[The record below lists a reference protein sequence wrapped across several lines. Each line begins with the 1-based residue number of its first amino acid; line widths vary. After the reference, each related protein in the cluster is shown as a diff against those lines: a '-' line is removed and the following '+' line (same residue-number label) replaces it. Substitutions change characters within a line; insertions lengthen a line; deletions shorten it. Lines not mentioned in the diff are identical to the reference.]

1 MSCLK
6 CARDV
11 KSAFLVRRR
20 IIQSHRALSSKVR
33 SLQASNR
40 GASTS
45 SDSHRT
51 SPGSVDVQ
59 APFNVLQSII
69 GAATVTEQHA
79 ATSEN
84 GDSLSSHS
92 GSEIEETEVG
102 IEPLNVVGVK
112 MEETSTGPDKQ
123 PISLKPALSQEQ
135 SEKIQNL
142 KLALSTKYS
151 NMINSCKQKIHSWKS
166 ISRKDPVNIG
176 RWIQTTST
184 SRNKTTYTT
193 LPTKKR
199 SPLKMYCTICQL
211 KFPNKVKYNNHM
223 SRHRNKI
230 CPICD
235 KQIRSAYLKKHM
247 ALHDASP
254 AMCEVCGITCKNS
267 VSLRMHFFY
276 YHKAGLSVCEDCGKS
291 FKTKTKLLYHQRKD
305 HTKERN
311 FKCETCGKGF
321 FTKCKLPSKIIIL
334 LRSPKLIFF
343 QCI

>member
-20 IIQSHRALSSKVR
+20 IIQSHRALSSKAR

-51 SPGSVDVQ
+51 SPVSVDVQ

-69 GAATVTEQHA
+69 GAAGVTEQHA
-79 ATSEN
+79 TTSEN
-84 GDSLSSHS
+84 DDSLSSHS

-123 PISLKPALSQEQ
+123 PITLKPTLSQEQ

-166 ISRKDPVNIG
+166 ISRKEPVNIG
-176 RWIQTTST
+176 RWRQTT
-184 SRNKTTYTT
+184 SRNKT

-321 FTKCKLPSKIIIL
+321 FTKCK
-334 LRSPKLIFF
+334 F
-343 QCI
+343 